1 MPWIVMNSVSLALRL
16 HIMHHYVQF
25 ASLFSSP
32 AKRPY
37 PEELEQQVPVGV
49 LQRQAA
55 DVLEAVQRHQVREV
69 SRQDLRDD
77 AAVGQ
82 IPASSA

>member
-1 MPWIVMNSVSLALRL
+1 MNSVSVGL
-16 HIMHHYVQF
+16 HLHRMDHNVQF
-25 ASLFSSP
+25 ASLLSST
-32 AKRPY
+32 ANRPY
-37 PEELEQQVPVGV
+37 LEELEQQVPVGV

-55 DVLEAVQRHQVREV
+55 DVFEAVQRHQVREV

>member
-1 MPWIVMNSVSLALRL
+1 MPWMVMNSVAVALRL
-16 HIMHHYVQF
+16 HIMYHDVQL
-25 ASLFSSP
+25 ASLLSST
-32 AKRPY
+32 ANCPY
-37 PEELEQQVPVGV
+37 PEELQQQMPVGV

-55 DVLEAVQRHQVREV
+55 DVFEAVQRHQVREV